1 MSGRDRATIEAV
13 GENYDRQIM
22 LEVRERT
29 RRAIHAIAARISPGM
44 VEEDAVVM
52 ARSLLAEAELL
63 RGWHGTYVRFGANTL
78 IPYGAS
84 SEPGR
89 VLGENDIFFI
99 DIGPIWRKWEGDGGE
114 TFVVGNDPEMAAAQR
129 DVRVLFDAV
138 RDVWRRDRLS
148 GEGLYRFA
156 EREAEAMGWS
166 LNLDLSGHR
175 LSDFPHS
182 AFFKGSLA
190 EAPFAPTAELW
201 VLEMHIRHPIRP
213 FGAFYEDMLI
223 DD

>member
-1 MSGRDRATIEAV
+1 MLAVTKATGASVSDEGREAIEAV
-13 GENYDRQIM
+13 GDRYDRQIM

-63 RGWHGTYVRFGANTL
+63 RGWHGIYVRFGSNTQ

-99 DIGPIWRKWEGDGGE
+99 DIGPIWRSGKATEARPSSSATIPRWSPRSA
-114 TFVVGNDPEMAAAQR
+114 TCAR
-129 DVRVLFDAV
+129 CSTLFT
-138 RDVWRRDRLS
+138 RS
-148 GEGLYRFA
+148 GVA
-156 EREAEAMGWS
+156 
-166 LNLDLSGHR
+166 
-175 LSDFPHS
+175 SD
-182 AFFKGSLA
+182 
-190 EAPFAPTAELW
+190 
-201 VLEMHIRHPIRP
+201 
-213 FGAFYEDMLI
+213 
-223 DD
+223 